1 MIPLISI
8 YIGGVLSLLM
18 AFFHTRFYKM
28 FNWKTDF
35 ENLSLPNSR
44 ILYTIH
50 IALLLIFVV
59 IGVISIIYANELS
72 QSAGLSVGLNCLL
85 SIFWLWRFIWQLV
98 YFKVEKGQKLP
109 FISVLLSVIFILLFA
124 SYFIPFLYRFLA

>member
-1 MIPLISI
+1 MVPLISV

-28 FNWKTDF
+28 FSWKTEF
-35 ENLSLPNSR
+35 EKLSLANSR

-59 IGVISIIYANELS
+59 IGLISIIYARELS
-72 QSAGLSVGLNCLL
+72 QSAGLSSGANCLL
-85 SIFWLWRFIWQLV
+85 SVFWLWRFIWQLV
-98 YFKVEKGQKLP
+98 YFRVEKGQKLP
-109 FISVLLSVIFILLFA
+109 LNI
-124 SYFIPFLYRFLA
+124 